1 MLGSSSNG
9 ADAAEKD
16 KQRQRQEKLAAW
28 KNKQGLAAP
37 AVAPVQPKKEET
49 AWCAAMPTASS
60 GAASS
65 SRASTVHMCRMPWEE
80 SLPAEA
86 APSPVKA
93 EPDVKPAVQLPPSVL
108 KPSVLPEP
116 EPEVGL

>member
-37 AVAPVQPKKEET
+37 AAAPVQPKKEEA
-49 AWCAAMPTASS
+49 AWCTAAA
-60 GAASS
+60 AASS
-65 SRASTVHMCRMPWEE
+65 RFTKSSKGSH
-80 SLPAEA
+80 
-86 APSPVKA
+86 
-93 EPDVKPAVQLPPSVL
+93 PAVQDALGGEPAPRGSPAAGQGRDRRQARSAAASVC
-108 KPSVLPEP
+108 PEAQRAA
-116 EPEVGL
+116 